1 MIIALIEVVATV
13 LLIFGLL
20 VIGTILLVSRRKR

>member
-1 MIIALIEVVATV
+1 MILAIIEVVAMV

-20 VIGTILLVSRRKR
+20 VIGTILLTSKRKR

>member
-1 MIIALIEVVATV
+1 MILAILETLATV

>member
-1 MIIALIEVVATV
+1 MIIAIIEVVAMV

-20 VIGTILLVSRRKR
+20 VIGTILLTSKRKR